1 MISEDQIKTW
11 YYCNN
16 LYNLNGS
23 IVRFHKSQLLLFNTI
38 KDLYLLII
46 KNKLKDFDKDLFY
59 LIQINLH
66 SLYEDLSTVDDAQYL
81 TNYTISLI
89 YKFFKKFP
97 INEYSPILVNYQPE
111 LFYKNKKF
119 SLNFDILLRQ
129 NNKSGFIHGI
139 CFSVDLNS
147 HFKSND
153 LFIQPK
159 LNFLKGLIDKKRGTH
174 PYTRLHFLSVKPASF
189 RNKNQR
195 GYRLSSYMQSE
206 RDISLHKLNA
216 FYKLLD
222 HFFLNKE
229 LHVIKPYCPETT
241 CPKRKQCNYEN

>member
-11 YYCNN
+11 YHCNK
-16 LYNLNGS
+16 LYQLDGN
-23 IVRFHKSQLLLFNTI
+23 IVAFHKSQLLVFNTI

-59 LIQINLH
+59 LIQLNLH
-66 SLYEDLSTVDDAQYL
+66 KLYKDLSTVDDAQYL

-89 YKFFKKFP
+89 YKYFQKFP
-97 INEYSPILVNYQPE
+97 INVFAPVLVNYNPE
-111 LFYKNKKF
+111 LFYKDKKY
-119 SLNFDILLRQ
+119 SLNYDVILRQ

-153 LFIQPK
+153 LFIYPK
-159 LNFLKGLIDKKRGTH
+159 LEFLKTLISKKRGTH
-174 PYTRLHFLSVKPASF
+174 PLTRIHFLSVKPASF

-195 GYRLSSYMQSE
+195 GYRLSSYTKTE
-206 RDISLHKLNA
+206 RDVTDKDLTN
-216 FYKLLD
+216 FYKMLN
-222 HFFLNKE
+222 HFFEHINFKI
-229 LHVIKPYCPETT
+229 IKPFCMDTT
-241 CPKRKQCNYEN
+241 CPKRKECTYED